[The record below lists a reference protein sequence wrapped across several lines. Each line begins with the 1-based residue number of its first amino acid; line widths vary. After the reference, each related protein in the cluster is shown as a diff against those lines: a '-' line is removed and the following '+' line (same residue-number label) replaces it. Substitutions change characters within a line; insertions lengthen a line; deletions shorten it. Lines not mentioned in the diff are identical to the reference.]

1 MARPSTRG
9 ATSQDSERRRRMP
22 LRPWP
27 ARAKDLTRLQL
38 VLAPRGWPRGRL
50 LRGVALLVSLLLS
63 LLVSLLLSLLLSLWV
78 GAAGRHVYWREQFA
92 LAQHEA
98 APMAALRQAEQAL
111 SRTTLQLHI
120 AQAHGRGL
128 EQQIDGL
135 NQRLRACMEQVTF
148 FRKGRDARR
157 PTPQAQE

>member
-27 ARAKDLTRLQL
+27 ARAKDLTRVQL

-50 LRGVALLVSLLLS
+50 LRGVALLVSLL
-63 LLVSLLLSLLLSLWV
+63 VRLLLSLWV
-78 GAAGRHVYWREQFA
+78 GAAGGHVYWREQFA

-135 NQRLRACMEQVTF
+135 NQRLRECTEQVTF

>member
-27 ARAKDLTRLQL
+27 ARAKDLARVQL

-50 LRGVALLVSLLLS
+50 LRGVALLVSLL
-63 LLVSLLLSLLLSLWV
+63 VRLLLSLWV
-78 GAAGRHVYWREQFA
+78 GAAGSHVYWREQFA

>member
-27 ARAKDLTRLQL
+27 ARAKDLARLQL

-50 LRGVALLVSLLLS
+50 LRGVALLES
-63 LLVSLLLSLLLSLWV
+63 LLVSLLLSLWV
-78 GAAGRHVYWREQFA
+78 GAAGSHVYWREQFA

-98 APMAALRQAEQAL
+98 APMAALCQAEQAL

-135 NQRLRACMEQVTF
+135 NQRLRECTEQVTF